1 MRKIITSILLSISL
15 VANATISEGT
25 IGSCQWSVDSK
36 TGILKITGNGSMG
49 DVSSEKSPLR
59 YYKDIVKEI
68 YIESGVT
75 DIGRDAFYNFKQ
87 LRSISIPNTVTSIGN
102 SAFFN
107 CTNLE
112 SIKLPESIVI
122 IKSYAFNSCKSL
134 ISISIPNSVR
144 EIEPFAF
151 SSCESLK
158 SVILSKSLEK
168 LGYSSFSDCSSL
180 EAITIPEGITS
191 IEYATFSGCSNLKY
205 ILLPKSIVSIGES
218 AFADCSSLQD
228 VYCLCSEFP
237 NCSKKIFDNSY
248 VQYAILHV
256 PTESIVKYR
265 AWGFGSIVPLTD
277 EDYVEKICKT
287 PTINY
292 SNGKISYS
300 CDTEGVTFIS
310 EITCDDIQTFESSEI
325 NLNFTYTV
333 SVYATKLGYINSPTA
348 YKTLQ
353 ISTNNEDGSMLG
365 DVNKDGN
372 VDISDIVSIINI
384 IVKQ

>member
-1 MRKIITSILLSISL
+1 MKET
-15 VANATISEGT
+15 
-25 IGSCQWSVDSK
+25 
-36 TGILKITGNGSMG
+36 
-49 DVSSEKSPLR
+49 
-59 YYKDIVKEI
+59 YKYD
-68 YIESGVT
+68 G
-75 DIGRDAFYNFKQ
+75 
-87 LRSISIPNTVTSIGN
+87 
-102 SAFFN
+102 
-107 CTNLE
+107 
-112 SIKLPESIVI
+112 
-122 IKSYAFNSCKSL
+122 
-134 ISISIPNSVR
+134 
-144 EIEPFAF
+144 
-151 SSCESLK
+151 
-158 SVILSKSLEK
+158 
-168 LGYSSFSDCSSL
+168 
-180 EAITIPEGITS
+180 
-191 IEYATFSGCSNLKY
+191 
-205 ILLPKSIVSIGES
+205 
-218 AFADCSSLQD
+218 CSSLQD

-265 AWGFGSIVPLTD
+265 AWGFGSIDPLTN

-353 ISTNNEDGSMLG
+353 ISANNEDGSMLG

-384 IVKQ
+384 IAKQ